1 MIDSSVDRNNEMF
14 LTREISELVENVHTF
29 IYSCQKSENK
39 FLLTRNSD
47 DSAYAIL
54 FAILSLY
61 LIGDFTF
68 LNKNKIIFDDIIRRN
83 LLFSHNLLLS
93 KSETL
98 ESDKPY
104 LQLLCFSL
112 SCLKILGTLEDDPL
126 PFITENLYLEFSTSK
141 YLEAWGSLLGR
152 PRSGNMAMFYAI
164 ILTHKKEYLSI
175 DTSRSLEQWIELHV
189 KSTNKNGFWG
199 DSKKFPYLQFQ
210 NGYHQ
215 YEIFNYFG
223 VKGDFWS
230 LAANH
235 VSKLCDN
242 HFRFAPY
249 PGGGGCF
256 DLDAIFFFTNKFSEK
271 NTYEKL
277 AINTLFSIIND
288 QNLDGGF
295 CESRIL
301 SYSILLRASSLF
313 SISHLRPFNYGFKE
327 RLKYSIYLLQ
337 GKHNCITTHWTKYS
351 RNWNESDLWD
361 TWFRLLAIARIDVA
375 FGLNL
380 KKWNFPDY
388 IGLGYKP

>member
-1 MIDSSVDRNNEMF
+1 MIESSVARNKEFIMRD
-14 LTREISELVENVHTF
+14 LSELIENVHTF
-29 IYSCQKSENK
+29 IYSCQKSENQ
-39 FLLTRNSD
+39 FLLTKNSD
-47 DSAYAIL
+47 QSSYSIL

-68 LNKNKIIFDDIIRRN
+68 LNQNKLIFDDIIRKN
-83 LLFSHNLLLS
+83 LLSFHKSLLF
-93 KSETL
+93 KSESL
-98 ESDKPY
+98 ENSKPY

-126 PFITENLYLEFSTSK
+126 PFIIENLYLDYSTSK
-141 YLEAWGSLLGR
+141 YLEGWGSLIGK

-164 ILTHKKEYLSI
+164 ILSHKKEYLSI
-175 DTSRSLEQWIELHV
+175 DTSKNIEEWIELHIN
-189 KSTNKNGFWG
+189 STNNNGFWG
-199 DSKKFPYLQFQ
+199 NSKKRPYLQFQ

-215 YEIFNYFG
+215 YEVFNYYN

-230 LAANH
+230 LAAKH
-235 VSKLCDN
+235 VSTLCDHN
-242 HFRFAPY
+242 YRFAPY

-256 DLDAIFFFTNKFSEK
+256 DLDAIFFLTNKFVEK
-271 NTYEKL
+271 NIYKKL
-277 AINTLFSIIND
+277 AMNTLFSIQND

-301 SYSILLRASSLF
+301 SNSIILRALSLF
-313 SISHLRPFNYGFKE
+313 SISHLRPFNYGFRE
-327 RLKYSIYLLQ
+327 RLKYSIHLLQ
-337 GKHNCITTHWTKYS
+337 GKHNSITTHWTKYS

-361 TWFRLLAIARIDVA
+361 TWFRLLVIARIDVA

-380 KKWNFPDY
+380 KQWYFPDY